1 MLVIVMVSEWATVLL
16 MLHRTRPAFV
26 QAFIQPFGQERPPHT
41 ARVLFARMGLSR
53 TIAAAA
59 AR

>member
-16 MLHRTRPAFV
+16 MPHRTQPAYV
-26 QAFIQPFGQERPPHT
+26 QAFIQPFAQERPPHT
-41 ARVLFARMGLSR
+41 ARVLFARMELSR